1 MTVVTMPL
9 SIYKTKK
16 LRSIF
21 ILYWFLL
28 LYIIVALVWW
38 FIALSKQNHLMA
50 DFEINELK
58 KDHPDYTSQVEK
70 ILDKEKR
77 KTAQYIG
84 EGAVFFLLIGAGAF
98 VIFRAV
104 RKQFR
109 QGQQQQQL
117 MMAITHELK
126 TPIAVTKLNLETLQK
141 RKLDESQ
148 QQRLIQN
155 TIQEA
160 NRLNDLCNN
169 ILLSSQIEA
178 GGYSITEEEI
188 NFSEL
193 IQNCADDFITR
204 FPKRNIHTNIAEGI
218 LLQGDNLMLQMA
230 INNLIDNALKY
241 SPKDAT
247 VNISLTAQ
255 GNEILLSV
263 ADEGKG
269 IEAAEKK
276 KIFDKYYRIGNK
288 ATKEAKGTGLG
299 LYLTKKI
306 IQQHKATI
314 YLKDNSPSGSIFV
327 ITFKPES

>member
-1 MTVVTMPL
+1 MPL
-9 SIYKTKK
+9 SIYKTKR
-16 LRSIF
+16 LRFIF

-28 LYIIVALVWW
+28 LYIIAALVWW
-38 FIALSKQNHLMA
+38 FIALNKQNHQMA

-58 KDHPDYTSQVEK
+58 KDNPAYIGNVEK
-70 ILDKEKR
+70 ILVKEKR
-77 KTAQYIG
+77 KTASYIG
-84 EGAVFFLLIGAGAF
+84 EGSVFLLMIGAGAF

-178 GGYSITEEEI
+178 GGYTITKEEI

-193 IQNCADDFITR
+193 AKSCVDDFITR
-204 FPKRNIHTNIAEGI
+204 FTKRNIRSNIADELFI
-218 LLQGDNLMLQMA
+218 QGDHLMLQMA

-241 SPKDAT
+241 SPKDAAIT
-247 VNISLTAQ
+247 ICLEAAT
-255 GNEILLSV
+255 NEILLSV

-269 IEAAEKK
+269 IEPAEKK

-306 IQQHKATI
+306 IQQHNASI
-314 YLKDNSPSGSIFV
+314 FVKDNTPTGSIFV
-327 ITFKPES
+327 ITFKQQ

>member
-1 MTVVTMPL
+1 MPF
-9 SIYKTKK
+9 SIYKTKR
-16 LRSIF
+16 LRFIF

-28 LYIIVALVWW
+28 LYIIAALVWW
-38 FIALSKQNHLMA
+38 FIALNKQNHQMA

-58 KDHPDYTSQVEK
+58 KDNPAYISNVEK

-77 KTAQYIG
+77 KTASYIG
-84 EGAVFFLLIGAGAF
+84 EGSVFLLMIGAGAF

-141 RKLDESQ
+141 RKLDDTQ
-148 QQRLIQN
+148 QQRLLQN

-169 ILLSSQIEA
+169 ILLSSQIET
-178 GGYSITEEEI
+178 GGYSITSEEI

-193 IQNCADDFITR
+193 VKNCVGDFITR
-204 FPKRNIHTNIAEGI
+204 FPKRDIHSNIADEI
-218 LLQGDNLMLQMA
+218 FLQGDHLMLQMA

-241 SPKDAT
+241 SAKDAAAS
-247 VNISLTAQ
+247 ISLEEKE
-255 GNEILLSV
+255 NEILLSV
-263 ADEGKG
+263 TDEGKG
-269 IEAAEKK
+269 IDASEKK

-314 YLKDNSPSGSIFV
+314 FLKDNIPSGSIFV
-327 ITFKPES
+327 ITFKQP

>member
-1 MTVVTMPL
+1 MPL
-9 SIYKTKK
+9 SIYKTKR
-16 LRSIF
+16 LRFIF

-28 LYIIVALVWW
+28 LYIIAALVWW
-38 FIALSKQNHLMA
+38 FIALNKQNHQMA

-58 KDHPDYTSQVEK
+58 KDNPAYISNVEK

-77 KTAQYIG
+77 KTASYIG
-84 EGAVFFLLIGAGAF
+84 EGSVFLLMIGAGAF

-141 RKLDESQ
+141 RKLDDTQ
-148 QQRLIQN
+148 QQRLLQN

-169 ILLSSQIEA
+169 ILLSSQIET
-178 GGYSITEEEI
+178 GGYSITSEEI

-193 IQNCADDFITR
+193 VKNCVGDFITR
-204 FPKRNIHTNIAEGI
+204 FPKRDIHSNIADEI
-218 LLQGDNLMLQMA
+218 FLQGDHLMLQMA

-241 SPKDAT
+241 SAKDAAAS
-247 VNISLTAQ
+247 ISLEEKE
-255 GNEILLSV
+255 NEILLSV
-263 ADEGKG
+263 TDEGKG
-269 IEAAEKK
+269 IDASEKK

-314 YLKDNSPSGSIFV
+314 FLKDNIPSGSIFV
-327 ITFKPES
+327 ITFKQP

>member
-1 MTVVTMPL
+1 
-9 SIYKTKK
+9 
-16 LRSIF
+16 
-21 ILYWFLL
+21 
-28 LYIIVALVWW
+28 
-38 FIALSKQNHLMA
+38 MA

-58 KDHPDYTSQVEK
+58 KDHPAYISQVEK

-141 RKLDESQ
+141 RKLDETQ

-178 GGYSITEEEI
+178 GGYTITKEEI

-193 IQNCADDFITR
+193 VKNCVDDFITR
-204 FPKRNIHTNIAEGI
+204 FTKRNIGSNIAEKLFI
-218 LLQGDNLMLQMA
+218 QGDHLMLQMA

-241 SPKDAT
+241 SAKDAVIT
-247 VNISLTAQ
+247 IFLEAAQ
-255 GNEILLSV
+255 NEILLGFLALPCFFSRRHST
-263 ADEGKG
+263 D
-269 IEAAEKK
+269 
-276 KIFDKYYRIGNK
+276 
-288 ATKEAKGTGLG
+288 
-299 LYLTKKI
+299 
-306 IQQHKATI
+306 
-314 YLKDNSPSGSIFV
+314 
-327 ITFKPES
+327 

>member
-1 MTVVTMPL
+1 MPL
-9 SIYKTKK
+9 SIYKTKR

-28 LYIIVALVWW
+28 LYIVAALIFW
-38 FIALSKQNHLMA
+38 FIELNKQNHQMA
-50 DFEINELK
+50 VFEI
-58 KDHPDYTSQVEK
+58 SQLIKESPGYDSTVAA
-70 ILDKEKR
+70 ILDQEKR

-84 EGAVFFLLIGAGAF
+84 EGAVFFLLIAAGAF

-104 RKQFR
+104 LKQFR
-109 QGQQQQQL
+109 QGQQQQNL

-126 TPIAVTKLNLETLQK
+126 TPIAVAKLNLETLQK

-148 QQRLIQN
+148 QQRLIEN
-155 TIQEA
+155 TIQET
-160 NRLNDLCNN
+160 NRLNTLCSN
-169 ILLSSQIEA
+169 ILLSSQIET
-178 GGYSITEEEI
+178 GRYSLSKEEI

-193 IQNCADDFITR
+193 VKNCSGDFITR
-204 FPKRNIHTNIAEGI
+204 FPKRSIRANISEDIF
-218 LLQGDNLMLQMA
+218 LQGDHLMLQMA

-241 SPKDAT
+241 SSKDAAVT
-247 VNISLTAQ
+247 ISLEAQ
-255 GNEILLSV
+255 ENEILLSV

-306 IQQHKATI
+306 IQQHKAAI
-314 YLKDNSPSGSIFV
+314 FLKDNIPSGSIFV
-327 ITFKPES
+327 ITFKQP

>member
-1 MTVVTMPL
+1 MPL
-9 SIYKTKK
+9 STYKTKR
-16 LRSIF
+16 LRFIF

-28 LYIIVALVWW
+28 LYIIAALVWW
-38 FIALSKQNHLMA
+38 FIALSKQNQQMA
-50 DFEINELK
+50 DFKINELK
-58 KDHPDYTSQVEK
+58 KDHPDYISQVEE

-77 KTAQYIG
+77 KAASYIM
-84 EGAVFFLLIGAGAF
+84 EGSVFLLLIGAGAF

-155 TIQEA
+155 TLQEA

-178 GGYSITEEEI
+178 GGYFITSEEI

-193 IQNCADDFITR
+193 VKNCSSDFIIR
-204 FPKRNIHTNIAEGI
+204 YPKRNINTNIDEEI
-218 LLQGDNLMLQMA
+218 FLQGDNLMLQMA

-241 SPKDAT
+241 SPKDAAVT
-247 VNISLTAQ
+247 IFLEAQ
-255 GNEILLSV
+255 ENEILLSI

-306 IQQHKATI
+306 IQQHKASI
-314 YLKDNSPSGSIFV
+314 FVKDNTPTGSIFV
-327 ITFKPES
+327 ITFKQH

>member
-1 MTVVTMPL
+1 MPL
-9 SIYKTKK
+9 STYKTKR
-16 LRSIF
+16 LRFIF

-28 LYIIVALVWW
+28 LYIIAALVWW
-38 FIALSKQNHLMA
+38 FIALSKQNQQMA
-50 DFEINELK
+50 DFKINELK
-58 KDHPDYTSQVEK
+58 KDHPDYISQVEE

-77 KTAQYIG
+77 KAASYIM
-84 EGAVFFLLIGAGAF
+84 EGSVFFLLIGAGAF

-155 TIQEA
+155 TLQEA

-169 ILLSSQIEA
+169 ILLASQIEA
-178 GGYSITEEEI
+178 GRYSITSEEI

-193 IQNCADDFITR
+193 VKNCSSDFIIR
-204 FPKRNIHTNIAEGI
+204 YPKRNIHTNIDEEI
-218 LLQGDNLMLQMA
+218 FLQGDNLMLQMA

-241 SPKDAT
+241 SPKDAAVT
-247 VNISLTAQ
+247 IFLEAQ
-255 GNEILLSV
+255 ENEILLSI

-288 ATKEAKGTGLG
+288 ATKEADAFGC
-299 LYLTKKI
+299 
-306 IQQHKATI
+306 
-314 YLKDNSPSGSIFV
+314 
-327 ITFKPES
+327 

>member
-1 MTVVTMPL
+1 MPF
-9 SIYKTKK
+9 SIYKTKR
-16 LRSIF
+16 LRFIF

-28 LYIIVALVWW
+28 LYIIAALVWW
-38 FIALSKQNHLMA
+38 FIALNKQNHQMA

-58 KDHPDYTSQVEK
+58 KDHPAYINQVEK

-77 KTAQYIG
+77 KTASYIG
-84 EGAVFFLLIGAGAF
+84 EGSVFLLMIGAGAF

-141 RKLDESQ
+141 RKLDETQ
-148 QQRLIQN
+148 QQRLLQN

-169 ILLSSQIEA
+169 ILLSSQIET
-178 GGYSITEEEI
+178 GGYSITSEEI

-193 IQNCADDFITR
+193 VKNCVGDFITR
-204 FPKRNIHTNIAEGI
+204 FPKRDINSNIADEI
-218 LLQGDNLMLQMA
+218 FLQGDHLMLQMG

-241 SPKDAT
+241 SAKDAA
-247 VNISLTAQ
+247 VIISLEEKD
-255 GNEILLSV
+255 NEILLSV

-269 IEAAEKK
+269 IDASEKK

-306 IQQHKATI
+306 IQQHKASI
-314 YLKDNSPSGSIFV
+314 FLKDNIPSGSIFV
-327 ITFKPES
+327 ITFKQP

>member
-1 MTVVTMPL
+1 MPF
-9 SIYKTKK
+9 SIYKSKR

-28 LYIIVALVWW
+28 LYIIAALVWW
-38 FIALSKQNHLMA
+38 FIALNKQNHQMA
-50 DFEINELK
+50 VFEI
-58 KDHPDYTSQVEK
+58 SQLIKESPGYESTAAA
-70 ILDKEKR
+70 ILDQEKR

-104 RKQFR
+104 LKQFR
-109 QGQQQQQL
+109 QGQQQQNL

-126 TPIAVTKLNLETLQK
+126 TPIAVAKLNLETLQK

-148 QQRLIQN
+148 QQRLIEN
-155 TIQEA
+155 TIQET
-160 NRLNDLCNN
+160 NRLNTLCSN
-169 ILLSSQIEA
+169 ILLSSQIET
-178 GGYSITEEEI
+178 GRYSLSKEEI

-193 IQNCADDFITR
+193 VQNCASDFIIR
-204 FPKRNIHTNIAEGI
+204 YPKRNIHTNIAEDI
-218 LLQGDNLMLQMA
+218 SLQGDHLMLQMA

-241 SPKDAT
+241 SSKDAAVT
-247 VNISLTAQ
+247 ISLEAK

-306 IQQHKATI
+306 IQQHKAAI
-314 YLKDNSPSGSIFV
+314 FLKDNIPSGSIFV
-327 ITFKPES
+327 ITFKPN